1 MDKWENDMERIDQII
16 RNACYQYHQGKVE
29 EAEKDRIFCKHG
41 REHALDVARI
51 MYIQVLE
58 QQIPVKKDVVY
69 GTALLHDIGRWEQ
82 YEKQVSHHEAGVRIA
97 KHILSECGYDAE
109 EINMMTDAISAHQ
122 MAGIDAENILKEILY
137 KADKMSRACY
147 ECPVTE
153 ACYWEDAKKNKTIHY

>member
-1 MDKWENDMERIDQII
+1 MERIDQII
-16 RNACYQYHQGKVE
+16 RNSCYQYHQGKVE

-58 QQIPVKKDVVY
+58 KDIPIKKDVVY

-82 YEKQVSHHEAGVRIA
+82 YEKQVSHHEAGARIA
-97 KHILSECGYDAE
+97 EHILAECGYHEE
-109 EINMMTDAISAHQ
+109 EIRMITDAISAHQ
-122 MAGIDAENILKEILY
+122 MTRSDDENILSRILY

-147 ECPVTE
+147 KCLARE